1 MRPVL
6 PLLLSLSL
14 CAPAL
19 ADWSGPDRAAALVVA
34 GGAGPVALADRA
46 QPVERGGP
54 TACTTSRSWSA
65 ARASSPGSS
74 SAWPRTWR

>member
-6 PLLLSLSL
+6 PLLLSPDP

-19 ADWSGPDRAAALVVA
+19 TDWIARSSSRLVVA
-34 GGAGPVALADRA
+34 AAPGLSRWLIVHNLPSAAADGLPPRRGP
-46 QPVERGGP
+46 
-54 TACTTSRSWSA
+54 SA